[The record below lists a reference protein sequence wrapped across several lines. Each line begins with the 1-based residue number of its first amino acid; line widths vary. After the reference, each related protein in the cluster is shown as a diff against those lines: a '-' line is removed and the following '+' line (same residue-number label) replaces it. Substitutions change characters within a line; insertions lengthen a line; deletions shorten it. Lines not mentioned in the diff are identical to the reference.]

1 MKILTLLITLFSLSS
16 FGQSFRISQFP
27 RTTNVT
33 DQALFVISV
42 TNTIPPTNYTYA
54 ASYATIKT
62 GITNGLVTT
71 NMLYAATNTLFEYT
85 TNAIAASGS
94 GDGTVSNLNTLTAD
108 LPLIGNGAGQIKS
121 ISVASNY
128 SILNLTNFVELEQVK
143 WRATRQRK
151 PWIGFDTFYSSWNG
165 SNTAAGM
172 ALGGATNNI
181 YCDPSDEFCSVM
193 MTNMIESGLHA
204 RGLTLLSINDGWQC
218 AKGGRVGGVITV
230 NSNKFPNGMA
240 AFVDKAHRLGYKV
253 RLYNDITPAGSCCGL
268 EPFTNIVVDA
278 QTLKDWKIDALTID
292 TCGAGGVG
300 GSDDA
305 KRDLHL
311 NFIAALKSVGWNGSY
326 EVHFNVGQTTEQYTN
341 YYAQWPLM
349 QNTFQHTREW
359 GDLYGGVTNWWGE
372 ALDHIDLIQHV
383 MGGLRPGHHPQMGY
397 LDAQSQDGFIQ
408 GAQWSTIYHFG
419 WMNYFMQ
426 AMHQSDLIFSLDYT
440 AHPFVNNRRFQ
451 TNDYLYR
458 IQQDNYYDP
467 PTKIAINGD
476 CEIWSK
482 HLDDGSVAF
491 SIINR
496 AVSVSSLGNH
506 FATTPQSIDLNLR
519 GFGVRSNEVSYMVD
533 CINFTNRLVTDL
545 TTFTCATNTFQQWIW
560 YPERNFTIPRGNLI
574 IGGTNQTGP
583 GMVKLMDASASGGA
597 TILRSDST
605 GVSFYDGN
613 NVSRVGATGRN
624 LVATEQ
630 VLISDGSVRIT
641 NSGIAV
647 LNVGHA
653 GIDNTNHL
661 SIDTVAGNNSLVVS
675 TNGKTYGTFVGDGS
689 GLTGGAFPLTADANF
704 GGFSGTNINSL
715 HVTNRVGIGTTA
727 PATALHV
734 VGNTKLQP
742 ASGAAIETSVAS
754 GAAATFYSI
763 QTATAGS
770 GPFVIDFADN
780 NFSGVTNPVFGFG
793 YNQTVGG
800 NLALAGENGLRWTIE
815 GNYNDGSGDN
825 KMESYLQYIGTN
837 GTTMVR
843 PWFVSINR
851 DTDKVEF
858 IGNTAN
864 DHRWHNDDG
873 VGTAFMQLQANV
885 RPNLTLAPKAGT
897 TVNGDSIFQINAP
910 TTTGELYGVNIN
922 GSTTSGLWN
931 YVQQNGNGHSGFYIL
946 NIGTGDAV
954 TKYTLNGGQAWTTGL
969 DNSDG
974 DKFKISG
981 SADLGTSDFLTINP
995 TGAVAII
1002 GGGTGAPGLTVGTS
1016 VLTVTNSRV
1025 GIGNTVP
1032 AEKLHVTG
1040 TVRAS
1045 GLVTIENGGIDAAYG
1060 SQLNLNPIGFP
1071 TTYGSTI
1078 KTSGGSASADNL
1090 FTFAVTTGASSGTV
1104 QTNVLTLAG
1113 NGRVGIGVNTP
1124 AAKLDVTGD
1133 IRATTT
1139 ITATNGFVGTN
1150 ATLWGGGTGTPGL
1163 TVGGTALVVTNG
1175 MVGIGTNAP
1184 GKVLDVVGT
1193 GRISTL
1199 ANVGSQVAGTG
1210 LIVGNQT
1217 AGLSSFGSDL
1227 GLDIYATAAGL
1238 VAGFNYI
1245 NQSTSASA
1253 GLSQQFILHNSSG
1266 TGKRA
1271 GVLQIVKGDAWS
1283 STPTEDAKFTLRLLH
1298 DGTDTERLTVLSS
1311 GNVGIDTTSPQ
1322 AKLDVAGDIRA
1333 STTITATNGFASYAT
1348 NRVAISAT
1356 GYTNTLTV
1364 SSLPVNVDV
1373 YFSGAT
1379 AALYDQNGTL
1389 IHTYVVAVTGDT
1401 YAKMKPNWRL
1411 VGTTMVGDAVAQ

>member
-1 MKILTLLITLFSLSS
+1 MKSIIAMLLAFVFSAS
-16 FGQSFRISQFP
+16 GQSFRISQFP
-27 RTTNVT
+27 KTTNVT
-33 DQALFVISV
+33 DEALFIVAV
-42 TNTIPPTNYTYA
+42 TNTTPATNYSVRYA
-54 ASYATIKT
+54 NLKE

-94 GDGTVSNLNTLTAD
+94 GDGTVSNLNTLTAE

-165 SNTAAGM
+165 SNTAEGM
-172 ALGGATNNI
+172 ILGSGSNI
-181 YCDPSDEFCSVM
+181 YCGPSDQFLSVM
-193 MTNMIESGLHA
+193 MTNMINSGLHA
-204 RGLTLLSINDGWQC
+204 RGLNLISINDGWQC
-218 AKGGRVGGVITV
+218 AKGDRVGGVITV
-230 NSNKFPNGMA
+230 NSNRFPNGML
-240 AFVDKAHRLGYKV
+240 AFVNKAHAMGYKV

-292 TCGAGGVG
+292 TCGAGGLG

-311 NFIAALKSVGWNGSY
+311 NFIAALKNVGWNGSY

-359 GDLYGGVTNWWGE
+359 GDLYGGLTNWWGE
-372 ALDHIDLIQHV
+372 ALDHIDTIQHV

-397 LDAQSQDGFIQ
+397 LDGMSQDGFIA
-408 GAQWSTIYHFG
+408 GVQWSTIYHFG

-440 AHPFVNNRRFQ
+440 AHPFVQNRRFQ

-458 IQQDNYYDP
+458 IQQDDYYDP

-496 AVSVSSLGNH
+496 AISVSSLGNH

-597 TILRSDST
+597 TIIRSDST
-605 GVSFYDGN
+605 GASLYDGN
-613 NVSRVGATGRN
+613 NSARVN
-624 LVATEQ
+624 LTAANLLATEQ
-630 VLISDGSVRIT
+630 ILISDGSVRIT

-647 LNVGHA
+647 LNAGHA

-704 GGFSGTNINSL
+704 GGFSGTNIGSLQVTGRVSLVATVNSNGG
-715 HVTNRVGIGTTA
+715 VIYKGTNQFIHDFKPATGDGYNVFVGNRAGNFTMSPSGGNTYEGSQNVGIGDDTVQSITTGYRNVGVGWKA
-727 PATALHV
+727 LMKTTVGYHNTAVGTSALSENTSGTYNTALGIGSLLYNISGEQNTGLGADTLFSNTNGYFNV
-734 VGNTKLQP
+734 AVGRNAMFYNLDGSYNVAVGANSLFTNNGSYNVAVGNSVLVSNTIGIYNVGVGPDALIAN
-742 ASGAAIETSVAS
+742 ASGERNVAV
-754 GAAATFYSI
+754 GRNAL
-763 QTATAGS
+763 
-770 GPFVIDFADN
+770 
-780 NFSGVTNPVFGFG
+780 
-793 YNQTVGG
+793 GG
-800 NLALAGENGLRWTIE
+800 NTTGNANTAIGDNTGIGITTGTGNTILGANISGLSSNLTNNIIVSDGAGNQRIRV
-815 GNYNDGSGDN
+815 DGSGN
-825 KMESYLQYIGTN
+825 
-837 GTTMVR
+837 V
-843 PWFVSINR
+843 
-851 DTDKVEF
+851 
-858 IGNTAN
+858 
-864 DHRWHNDDG
+864 G
-873 VGTAFMQLQANV
+873 VGTATPV
-885 RPNLTLAPKAGT
+885 DR
-897 TVNGDSIFQINAP
+897 
-910 TTTGELYGVNIN
+910 
-922 GSTTSGLWN
+922 
-931 YVQQNGNGHSGFYIL
+931 
-946 NIGTGDAV
+946 
-954 TKYTLNGGQAWTTGL
+954 
-969 DNSDG
+969 
-974 DKFKISG
+974 
-981 SADLGTSDFLTINP
+981 
-995 TGAVAII
+995 
-1002 GGGTGAPGLTVGTS
+1002 LTVGS
-1016 VLTVTNSRV
+1016 VTGQNVLKVNGVSSANGAPVVSFFRDAAAEWVIAGHGGGASGFSIVDNPISYSDANLNTAARMTFLTGGNV
-1025 GIGNTVP
+1025 GIGKTAP
-1032 AEKLHVTG
+1032 TAKLEIAG
-1040 TVRAS
+1040 T
-1045 GLVTIENGGIDAAYG
+1045 
-1060 SQLNLNPIGFP
+1060 
-1071 TTYGSTI
+1071 STS
-1078 KTSGGSASADNL
+1078 KL
-1090 FTFAVTTGASSGTV
+1090 FV
-1104 QTNVLTLAG
+1104 
-1113 NGRVGIGVNTP
+1113 VNT
-1124 AAKLDVTGD
+1124 
-1133 IRATTT
+1133 
-1139 ITATNGFVGTN
+1139 NM
-1150 ATLWGGGTGTPGL
+1150 
-1163 TVGGTALVVTNG
+1163 LVVTNG
-1175 MVGIGTNAP
+1175 NVGIGTATP
-1184 GKVLDVVGT
+1184 ASFFTVDGGASGT
-1193 GRISTL
+1193 TRFIR
-1199 ANVGSQVAGTG
+1199 ANKFFIINPNNGGGDTDANFQSDAAMAITFSPAGSETVR
-1210 LIVGNQT
+1210 
-1217 AGLSSFGSDL
+1217 FGV
-1227 GLDIYATAAGL
+1227 AAG
-1238 VAGFNYI
+1238 V
-1245 NQSTSASA
+1245 
-1253 GLSQQFILHNSSG
+1253 
-1266 TGKRA
+1266 
-1271 GVLQIVKGDAWS
+1271 
-1283 STPTEDAKFTLRLLH
+1283 
-1298 DGTDTERLTVLSS
+1298 
-1311 GNVGIDTTSPQ
+1311 
-1322 AKLDVAGDIRA
+1322 AKLGVTGDIRA
-1333 STTITATNGFASYAT
+1333 STTIVATNGFASYAT
-1348 NRVAISAT
+1348 NRVAIAAT